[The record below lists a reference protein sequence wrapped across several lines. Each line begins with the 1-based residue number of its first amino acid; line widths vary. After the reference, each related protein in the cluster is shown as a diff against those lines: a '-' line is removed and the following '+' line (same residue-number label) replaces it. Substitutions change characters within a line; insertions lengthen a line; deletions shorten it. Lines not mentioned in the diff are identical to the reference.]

1 MFNVRSWFMWYS
13 CLQAMDVNKG
23 SLSAAQTHNYQD
35 VPVSV
40 TVQDNMCKHD
50 TTRTMKQKINK

>member
-1 MFNVRSWFMWYS
+1 
-13 CLQAMDVNKG
+13 MDVNKG